1 MGMPLPIYAKIKDR
15 ICISYLGESS
25 EYVVQL
31 NCLLP
36 TLERELNGVE
46 IFICCKDELVSWF
59 NNPRVFGHSKMTQK
73 KNDFALIKP
82 LKFNMRTHPIIG
94 LLDDSNIACERV
106 DVPHHDPTAKCA
118 ICPEGLH
125 PVKSMSYFQKEAVIE
140 MAAKQGFEPEI
151 TTDVLNAGWVIG
163 VECGPLYLAASKGI
177 KTSLVPTGLGT
188 SLYEK
193 MFNGDILDLK

>member
-1 MGMPLPIYAKIKDR
+1 MPLPIYAKIKDR

-125 PVKSMSYFQKEAVIE
+125 PVKSMSYFQKRRS
-140 MAAKQGFEPEI
+140 
-151 TTDVLNAGWVIG
+151 
-163 VECGPLYLAASKGI
+163 SKWLQNRGLSQ
-177 KTSLVPTGLGT
+177 KSLL
-188 SLYEK
+188 
-193 MFNGDILDLK
+193 MF